1 MPLPPKEFVKEIQ
14 AMVRK
19 KHSKDHP
26 VIGMIERGELERDPL
41 YARWRNGK

>member
-1 MPLPPKEFVKEIQ
+1 MPLSGKAFVKEIYG
-14 AMVRK
+14 MVRK

-26 VIGMIERGELERDPL
+26 VMGMIERGELERDPL

>member
-1 MPLPPKEFVKEIQ
+1 MPLPPKEFVKKIQ

-26 VIGMIERGELERDPL
+26 VIGMIEMGELDRDPL
-41 YARWRNGK
+41 YARWRNGR